1 MHDGEI
7 TRWLSFYVSVVIF
20 WLTMQTRAAFWGF
33 PSFLTFE
40 SGEAGVDVGCEAED
54 GGGVDEGFTHVGH
67 DGVGEFSN
75 GRYDEGRD
83 VECYA

>member
-1 MHDGEI
+1 MNKLYENYTLDLVF
-7 TRWLSFYVSVVIF
+7 RFASV
-20 WLTMQTRAAFWGF
+20 R

-75 GRYDEGRD
+75 GRNDEGRD

>member
-1 MHDGEI
+1 M
-7 TRWLSFYVSVVIF
+7 
-20 WLTMQTRAAFWGF
+20 AFVLRVGCHLMVNHADTCCLWGF
-33 PSFLTFE
+33 SSFLPFE
-40 SGEAGVDVGCEAED
+40 SGKAGVDVGCEAED

-75 GRYDEGRD
+75 GRNDEGRD